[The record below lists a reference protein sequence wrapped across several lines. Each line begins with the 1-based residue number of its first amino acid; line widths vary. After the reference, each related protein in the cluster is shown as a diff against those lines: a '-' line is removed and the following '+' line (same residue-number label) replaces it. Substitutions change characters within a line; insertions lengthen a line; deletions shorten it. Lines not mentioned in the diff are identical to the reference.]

1 MLNKREIQVILIFY
15 ENPGVYFTADQLAQK
30 LGASRRTIQN
40 DMKMIRQELG
50 AQGSAKLL
58 SKRAKGSCIVI
69 ENQDAYAD
77 WINKLY
83 LQNLVEGEDLSYPL
97 QRIAQIIYILLGRFR
112 AMPLH
117 ELEDELYVSGST
129 LLKDFKGVQENLK
142 SFRLT
147 LVKENNRFR
156 IAGQEIDKRR
166 CLAQNSFYLAHIEG
180 EGTRNE
186 DHIDLKRLNYLKNLL
201 LDAFMASQYYISD
214 KDFNNAVLT
223 LNIMLHRIQ
232 KSFFIQKEEV
242 PDVTDIQKEIE
253 ISQKIFTDLGN
264 RLFCNIPYE
273 EVRFFAVYLKGQ
285 EIFKNHE
292 IISAE
297 MDDFIRDAFVKI
309 KHTYGVDFTNN
320 ISLRIAIALHCI
332 PLLVRLQCNMQ
343 VHNKNL
349 MQVKENFPLGF
360 EIAQYF
366 AFLLRGEYQDC
377 APADEEEISLLAA
390 HFYGSL
396 LEMRQ
401 NTKQM
406 KVLVISSLKASMTM
420 LLRAML
426 IKWFSR
432 EIVTLDFIQV
442 HDMAPDLLDDYD
454 VFLTTE
460 KNEFYEKGIAMYINQ
475 FPTQRDQ
482 ENIRLLLDGFSNL
495 DDVVRIFDPHLFF
508 SLNHADKGQLLEI
521 LAGKAETEYGLSG
534 LLEEV
539 KEREGIGSTFF
550 TRGIAIPHPLHAV
563 SSDTFVAS
571 CVVQEPVKWDEDGDV
586 ANIIL
591 LIHIGKNNPRSF
603 QLWDYLA
610 KIFEDK
616 KLVESLVANPTYDF
630 FIGRLRQLLNGQFS
644 NSFPG

>member
-1 MLNKREIQVILIFY
+1 MLNKREIQIVLTFY
-15 ENPGVYFTADQLAQK
+15 ENPGSYFTADQLAEK

-40 DMKMIRQELG
+40 DMKVIKQELD
-50 AQGSAKLL
+50 AQGFASLL
-58 SKRAKGSCIVI
+58 SKRAKGSCILI
-69 ENQDAYAD
+69 DNQDAYAD
-77 WINKLY
+77 WINRLY
-83 LQNLVEGEDLSYPL
+83 LQNLVEGEELSYPL

-117 ELEDELYVSGST
+117 ELEEELYVSGST
-129 LLKDFKGVQENLK
+129 LLKDFKGVQESLDA
-142 SFRLT
+142 FHLT
-147 LVKENNRFR
+147 LAKDNGRFR
-156 IAGQEIDKRR
+156 IDGREIDKRR

-180 EGTRNE
+180 KGECDE

-232 KSFFIQKEEV
+232 KSFFIQKDEV
-242 PDVTDIQKEIE
+242 PRVEDMQKELE
-253 ISQKIFTDLGN
+253 ISQRIFKDLGN
-264 RLFCNIPYE
+264 RFFCNIPRE
-273 EVRFFAVYLKGQ
+273 EIRFFAVYLKGQ

-297 MDDFIRDAFVKI
+297 MDGFIRDAFVKI
-309 KHTYGVDFTNN
+309 KHSYGVDFTNN
-320 ISLRIAIALHCI
+320 IGLRIAIALHCI

-343 VHNKNL
+343 IHNRNL
-349 MQVKENFPLGF
+349 IQVKDNFPLGF

-366 AFLLRGEYQDC
+366 AFLLREEYPDC
-377 APADEEEISLLAA
+377 APANEEETSLLAA

-420 LLRAML
+420 LLRAVL

-432 EIVTLDFIQV
+432 EIVTLDFVQA
-442 HDMAPDLLDDYD
+442 HDMKPELLDDYD

-482 ENIRLLLDGFSNL
+482 ENIKLLLDGFANL
-495 DDVVRIFDPHLFF
+495 DDVIRIFSPQLFF
-508 SLNHADKGQLLEI
+508 SLDHADKRQLLEI
-521 LAGKAETEYGLSG
+521 LAGEAETEYGLTG

-539 KEREGIGSTFF
+539 MKRENIGSTFF
-550 TRGIAIPHPLHAV
+550 TRGIAIPHPLYAV
-563 SSDTFVAS
+563 SSDTFVAA
-571 CVVQEPVKWDEDGDV
+571 CVVQDPVEWDEEGDV

-591 LIHIGKNNPRSF
+591 LIHIGKNNPQSF

-616 KLVESLVANPTYDF
+616 KLVEDLVANPTYEHF
-630 FIGRLRQLLNGQFS
+630 VARLQQLLRGQFS
-644 NSFPG
+644 